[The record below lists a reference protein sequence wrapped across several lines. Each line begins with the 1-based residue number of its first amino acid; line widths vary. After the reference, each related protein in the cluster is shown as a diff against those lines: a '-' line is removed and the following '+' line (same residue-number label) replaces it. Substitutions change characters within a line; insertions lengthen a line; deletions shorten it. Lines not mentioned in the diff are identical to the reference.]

1 MMQLKLLGV
10 LQDFGTPYASLYI
23 NDDNKSM
30 YLAIE
35 QDSHKPHIF
44 SSLLLKVTGIMIV
57 NYMQNM
63 IGLRQLSELS
73 KEKYIWDRAKG
84 KKGRMTDL
92 GHVDVRDRIDE
103 GDDMFDAEFCRN
115 ENSIRYY
122 IKQNQQVL

>member
-1 MMQLKLLGV
+1 
-10 LQDFGTPYASLYI
+10 
-23 NDDNKSM
+23 
-30 YLAIE
+30 
-35 QDSHKPHIF
+35 
-44 SSLLLKVTGIMIV
+44 MIV